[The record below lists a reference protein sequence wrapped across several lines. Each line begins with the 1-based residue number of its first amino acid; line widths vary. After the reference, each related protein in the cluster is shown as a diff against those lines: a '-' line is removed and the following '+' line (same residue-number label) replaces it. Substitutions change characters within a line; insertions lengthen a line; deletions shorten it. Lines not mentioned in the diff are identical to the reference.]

1 MKCGMMFVVGSLL
14 LCLSPAPAKAEIHT
28 VPYVDV
34 NKYLGDWYQIA
45 HVPLWFEGISDCACA
60 RQRLT
65 PTQKSGTIGVLNTCT
80 KSDGSI
86 YSIAG
91 TADDEDRASNAKFSV
106 SFQGV
111 PFKGSYWIIGLDP
124 QYRFAVVTDK
134 GGDALYI
141 LSKTPLLPKALFDQ
155 ALRIAASQV
164 DTSKL
169 VVTRQNGCSYPH

>member
-1 MKCGMMFVVGSLL
+1 MKYGILFFVSSLM
-14 LCLSPAPAKAEIHT
+14 LCLSPAPAKAEIKT
-28 VPYVDV
+28 VPFVDV
-34 NKYLGDWYQIA
+34 SKYLGDWYQIA
-45 HVPLWFEGISDCACA
+45 HVPLFFEGSSDCACA

-65 PTQKSGTIGVLNTCT
+65 PTSQAGTIGVLNTCT
-80 KSDGSI
+80 KKDGAP

-91 TADDEDRASNAKFSV
+91 NATDDDRNTNAKFTV
-106 SFQGV
+106 SFEGV

-141 LSKTPLLPKALFDQ
+141 LSKTPRLDHRLYEEAVGL
-155 ALRIAASQV
+155 AREQV

-169 VVTRQNGCSYPH
+169 VVTNQENCRYPN

>member
-1 MKCGMMFVVGSLL
+1 MKNKYFIA
-14 LCLSPAPAKAEIHT
+14 LSALVLTFISASARAEIQT

-65 PTQKSGTIGVLNTCT
+65 ATSNAGIIGVLNTCT
-80 KSDGSI
+80 KDDGST
-86 YSIAG
+86 YSISG
-91 TADDEDRASNAKFSV
+91 TASDDNASTNSKFTV
-106 SFQGV
+106 SFEGV
-111 PFKGSYWIIGLDP
+111 PFKGSYWIVGLDT
-124 QYRFAVVTDK
+124 QYRYAVVTDQ

-141 LSKTPLLPKALFDQ
+141 LSKTPTLSKNLYDEAV
-155 ALRIAASQV
+155 RIAAQQL

-169 VVTRQNGCSYPH
+169 VVTKQKACTYPK